1 MTAQPT
7 TTAKPKVHRHRVM
20 GFFAGLLF
28 GVGLVLMLFVYGII
42 AMTWVPLAIAAG
54 VGALLGIVFASVVPG
69 RTPKPKQ

>member
-1 MTAQPT
+1 
-7 TTAKPKVHRHRVM
+7 M

-54 VGALLGIVFASVVPG
+54 VGALLGILLASVVPG
-69 RTPKPKQ
+69 RKPKPKK